1 VVPSYG
7 RALLKISGEALAG
20 EKGFGF
26 DGSKISWIAQEIVS
40 CAADDRQIGIVVGG
54 GNIIRGIDADSVGA
68 EPLVGDEMGMI
79 ATVINALALRS
90 AIRSLGRDS
99 SVMSSFNVGQFVD
112 AYSGEALKKCFE
124 NGEIVIFSGGTGNPC
139 FTTDS
144 AAALRAVQMDADV
157 MIKATQVDGVYDK
170 DPRKFADACRFES
183 ISSEEVLQKKLKVID
198 AASVEILGR
207 RSIPTVVLNLHVRGN
222 IKRALRGEKIGTVIT
237 P

>member
-1 VVPSYG
+1 
-7 RALLKISGEALAG
+7 
-20 EKGFGF
+20 
-26 DGSKISWIAQEIVS
+26 
-40 CAADDRQIGIVVGG
+40 
-54 GNIIRGIDADSVGA
+54 
-68 EPLVGDEMGMI
+68 M
-79 ATVINALALRS
+79 
-90 AIRSLGRDS
+90 
-99 SVMSSFNVGQFVD
+99 
-112 AYSGEALKKCFE
+112 
-124 NGEIVIFSGGTGNPC
+124 IFSGGTGNPC

-170 DPRKFADACRFES
+170 DPRKFPDARRFES

-222 IKRALRGEKIGTVIT
+222 IKKALRGEKIGTVIT